1 MVTCNHIVDEKGPN
15 AGPAPRFA
23 RWVVPYMLA
32 MGLCQAVM
40 LMALLLGP
48 VGLGFGGAVW
58 GSPGL
63 TAAFFAAL
71 SVAMAINELL
81 SRQGVGRLELRP
93 SNAFAFSAGMVLLVV
108 TRSVFPGLHFEMSL
122 AGAVMLGYGT
132 ACAQLSNVRF
142 LSRLDSAWRSIVVLL
157 STSVSALLLLLG
169 SVCDVLYLGLLF
181 AASLP
186 VALLLTNIG
195 AVPSH
200 ALASKRPT
208 HVEVLGAVTPG
219 GATRAG
225 LVTGCATA
233 FAVLV
238 LAACGRGLAAGAIPG
253 RHVAACAGLLSVC
266 VIGLMAVSCF
276 KTKTLSMTFL
286 FRLSLP
292 CVFVSAV
299 LAVFAT
305 TLMHDGLFVAAALLA
320 AGCAFFIDQIAW
332 VTTSSFMRFAGTSG
346 ETTASRLRSL
356 QYAGAC
362 VGTIASSLVL
372 GKFDLAVVMLVG
384 VAVMGCA
391 FVLGIPAHEARLISG
406 AQLVGSAPADAG
418 LLLQHAD
425 DFDRYGLTNR
435 ESEVACLMMEGLDAP
450 AMAGRLVV
458 SRATINTHVRH
469 IYEKTGAHCR
479 EEMLALFDE
488 VPE

>member
-1 MVTCNHIVDEKGPN
+1 
-15 AGPAPRFA
+15 
-23 RWVVPYMLA
+23 MLA
-32 MGLCQAVM
+32 MGLCQAAM
-40 LMALLLGP
+40 LTALLLGP
-48 VGLGFGGAVW
+48 VGLGLGEAVW
-58 GSPGL
+58 GSPRL

-71 SVAMAINELL
+71 SVAMASNELL
-81 SRQGVGRLELRP
+81 SRRGVGRLELRP
-93 SNAFAFSAGMVLLVV
+93 SSAAVFSAGMVLLV
-108 TRSVFPGLHFEMSL
+108 TARPIFSGFYFEVSL

-132 ACAQLSNVRF
+132 ACAQLSNARF

-157 STSVSALLLLLG
+157 STSVSALLLLPASL
-169 SVCDVLYLGLLF
+169 CDCFYLGLLF
-181 AASLP
+181 AAFP
-186 VALLLTNIG
+186 PAALVLGTIG
-195 AVPSH
+195 AVPNH
-200 ALASKRPT
+200 ALASKRAA

-225 LVTGCATA
+225 LVMGCATA

-238 LAACGRGLAAGAIPG
+238 LAACGRGLAAADIPG
-253 RHVAACAGLLSVC
+253 HRVAACAGFLSMC
-266 VIGLMAVSCF
+266 VVGLMAVSCF

-292 CVFVSAV
+292 CVFASSV

-305 TLMHDGLFVAAALLA
+305 APTHGGLFVAAALLA
-320 AGCAFFIDQIAW
+320 AGPAFFIDQIAW
-332 VTTSSFMRFAGTSG
+332 VTTASFMRFAGASG

-362 VGTIASSLVL
+362 VGVIVSSLVF
-372 GKFDLAVVMLVG
+372 GKFELATVMLVG
-384 VAVMGCA
+384 AAVMGCG
-391 FVLGIPAHEARLISG
+391 FVLAIPAHEARLISMG
-406 AQLVGSAPADAG
+406 AQLVGPAPADAG
-418 LLLQHAD
+418 LLLRHAD

-458 SRATINTHVRH
+458 SRATVNTHVRH

-488 VPE
+488 MPE